1 MSQAIQRA
9 YVAGY
14 RAAEVELGQLA
25 STDDGRKRAARVL
38 LGRLSF
44 DDGAFDHGYR
54 SCLADAVN
62 GETTDLVGVVD
73 ADGVVERSVERTIGT
88 AVDACGRTITTQYQ
102 HLTRGEDVWHTVYLT
117 HTRAGDDL
125 RGDEVGQIDPPA
137 EDLLELSGREAIRL
151 GATLIDAGLLAM
163 DAEARG

>member
-1 MSQAIQRA
+1 MSTQAIQRA

-14 RAAEVELGQLA
+14 RAAEVELAQLA
-25 STDDGRKRAARVL
+25 STEDGRKRAARVL

-44 DDGAFDHGYR
+44 DDGDFDYGYR

-62 GETTDLVGVVD
+62 GTTTDLSAVFVEDDVE
-73 ADGVVERSVERTIGT
+73 ERSVERTVGT
-88 AVDACGRTITTQYQ
+88 AVDSCGRTISTQYQ

-117 HTRAGDDL
+117 HTRADDPH
-125 RGDEVGQIDPPA
+125 PP

-151 GATLIDAGLLAM
+151 GATLIDAGLLAI
-163 DAEARG
+163 DAEAQA

>member
-1 MSQAIQRA
+1 MSTQAIQRA

-14 RAAEVELGQLA
+14 RAAEVELAQLA
-25 STDDGRKRAARVL
+25 STEDGRKRAARVL
-38 LGRLSF
+38 LGRLRF
-44 DDGAFDHGYR
+44 DDGDFDYGYR
-54 SCLADAVN
+54 SCLVDAVN
-62 GETTDLVGVVD
+62 GTTTDLSVVFVAD
-73 ADGVVERSVERTIGT
+73 DGVEERSVERTIGT
-88 AVDACGRTITTQYQ
+88 AVDSCGRTISTQYQ

-117 HTRAGDDL
+117 RAGVS
-125 RGDEVGQIDPPA
+125 DELSPTP